1 MARLTPIRSLP
12 IRSLRWIRSNAQL
25 ARLPQSNS
33 GMGKKSKLSPVGRLK
48 PRVGRRSLRVVIETP
63 KGSRNK
69 FDFDPKL
76 QLFALSAVLPVGE
89 SFPFDFGF
97 IPGTKG
103 ADGDPLDVMLLM
115 DEPAFPGCVIEARLV
130 GVIEASQSDNGKKLR
145 NDRLIAV
152 SNESHLHRPIKTIK
166 DIDARLLSEI
176 EEFFIAYDTMKGE
189 RFKPL
194 GRYGPARA
202 LALVRRGQKAAAT

>member
-1 MARLTPIRSLP
+1 
-12 IRSLRWIRSNAQL
+12 
-25 ARLPQSNS
+25 
-33 GMGKKSKLSPVGRLK
+33 MGKKTKLSPVGRLK
-48 PRVGRRSLRVVIETP
+48 PHIDKASLRVVIETP

-103 ADGDPLDVMLLM
+103 ADGDPLDVLILM
-115 DEPAFPGCVIEARLV
+115 DEPAFPGCVIDARLI
-130 GVIEASQSDNGKKLR
+130 GVIEAKQTDDGKKVR

-152 SNESHLHRPIKTIK
+152 SKESHLHRRIKAVK
-166 DIDARLLSEI
+166 DIDGRLLSEI
-176 EEFFIAYDTMKGE
+176 EHFFVSYNTMKGE
-189 RFKPL
+189 TFEPL
-194 GRYGPARA
+194 GRFGPARA
-202 LALVRRGQKAAAT
+202 RALVQRGLKAAGK